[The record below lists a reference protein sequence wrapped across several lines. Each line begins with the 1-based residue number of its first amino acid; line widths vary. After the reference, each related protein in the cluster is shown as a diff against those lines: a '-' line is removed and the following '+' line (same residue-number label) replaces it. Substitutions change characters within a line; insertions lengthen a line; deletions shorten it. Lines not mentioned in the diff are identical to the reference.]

1 MSVQDCKPRERK
13 SCMLMWRREIRMESL
28 RGFQNIFAGGEGM
41 ISGGLVL
48 HCCLPVVLVLSL
60 YCVLK
65 IVVWRCV

>member
-1 MSVQDCKPRERK
+1 MVS
-13 SCMLMWRREIRMESL
+13 S

-41 ISGGLVL
+41 TSGGLVL

-65 IVVWRCV
+65 IIVWCCVLQLQTG